1 MFDMLNFL
9 NLIYLIFFIGML
21 SFSMKRYY
29 LLMILLSLEFV
40 MILLFFLMIMYLSFY
55 GMELYFS
62 MIFLVFSVCES
73 VLGLSILIL
82 MIRFNGNDYFQV
94 LSLLN

>member
-1 MFDMLNFL
+1 MYMLNFL

-21 SFSMKRYY
+21 SFSIKRFH
-29 LLMILLSLEFV
+29 LLMILLSLEFIV
-40 MILLFFLMIMYLSFY
+40 MILFFLMIVFLNLY

-73 VLGLSILIL
+73 TLGLGILVS
-82 MIRFNGNDYFQV
+82 MIRFYGNDYFQV
-94 LSLLN
+94 LNLLK